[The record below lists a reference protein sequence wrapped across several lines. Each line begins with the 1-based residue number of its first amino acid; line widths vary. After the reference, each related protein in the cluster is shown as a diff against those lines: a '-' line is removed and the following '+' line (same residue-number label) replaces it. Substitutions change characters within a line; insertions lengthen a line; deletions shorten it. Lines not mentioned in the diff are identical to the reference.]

1 VHDPVHRPTLCLVAA
16 LLLAGGAPIL
26 RAAAPLAPASQD
38 ADDPDRLFSRRDA
51 SSVAKA
57 AAIWKGRL
65 AAQPT
70 DAEAAWKLSRA
81 LYWGAANATETREA
95 RRAVLQDG
103 VAVARR
109 AIAIAPSRPEGH
121 FWMAAN
127 MGLLAE
133 VFGRREGLRY
143 HDDIKKALDAVIA
156 ADPAF
161 LHGSAQ
167 RALGRWYATVPGMFG
182 GNKTLGEQHLRRA
195 LDYKRDSAITMVL
208 LAELLIET
216 GRRDEARPLLEAAA
230 SAPDDPEWAPE
241 DGRFRDRARTLLA
254 SSPRR

>member
-1 VHDPVHRPTLCLVAA
+1 MHDPVRRPLLCLVAA
-16 LLLAGGAPIL
+16 LLLASGAPIL
-26 RAAAPLAPASQD
+26 RAAAPLTPAYQD

-51 SSVAKA
+51 PSVAKA
-57 AAIWKGRL
+57 TAIWKSQL
-65 AAQPT
+65 AAHPT

-81 LYWGAANATETREA
+81 LYWSAANATEARDTR
-95 RRAVLQDG
+95 RTLLQDG

-109 AIAIAPSRPEGH
+109 AVAIAPSRPEGH

-133 VFGRREGLRY
+133 TFGRREGLRY

-161 LHGSAQ
+161 LQGSAQ

-216 GRRDEARPLLEAAA
+216 GRRDDARPLLEAA
-230 SAPDDPEWAPE
+230 STAPDDPEWAPE
-241 DGRFRDRARTLLA
+241 DRRFRERARARLA
-254 SSPRR
+254 SGLR